1 MKKTVNILWL
11 ILGWLSLAIGSIG
24 VVLPVLPTTPF
35 LLVASFSFAKGS
47 DRFHRWF
54 TGTKLYKKHLED
66 FVRSDTASVTVST
79 MHKVKGKEFDTVF
92 LVLDRFQQKDDKDR
106 RLLYV
111 ALTRAKDNLS
121 IHMNSSLLDGFTVEG
136 IERYNNTRQYSPS
149 EERTLLLSLSDIWL
163 SDSGT
168 RQRAISDLRSGDLLY
183 ADETEC
189 RNAKGQTVLK
199 FSNVFKKKLAAF
211 ISNGYSVVEAK
222 VNFIVWWKGED
233 MDKEIR
239 IVLPVLHI
247 AGKI

>member
-1 MKKTVNILWL
+1 
-11 ILGWLSLAIGSIG
+11 
-24 VVLPVLPTTPF
+24 
-35 LLVASFSFAKGS
+35 
-47 DRFHRWF
+47 
-54 TGTKLYKKHLED
+54 
-66 FVRSDTASVTVST
+66 
-79 MHKVKGKEFDTVF
+79 
-92 LVLDRFQQKDDKDR
+92 
-106 RLLYV
+106 
-111 ALTRAKDNLS
+111 
-121 IHMNSSLLDGFTVEG
+121 MNSSLLDGFTVEG

-239 IVLPVLHI
+239 MSLCPSRDMPRQPLIYAPGGCQCGTPDLSLRLTAPSMVTEEWLFRMTRDRLLLW
-247 AGKI
+247 